1 MGVFRGRGAEVA
13 ALTISD
19 QMRDAVRL
27 WENAHILIID
37 PGPNSVYLR
46 DKNPLAFV
54 WAGMARVQPYRREVP
69 AAAVGNPTTNQ
80 SVRFQIDFSK
90 DGIIPDI
97 KTGWRVLVLTDV
109 EIPDPYISEY
119 EHVVNSALN
128 SSLAWVRTI
137 ETQVNTESRP
147 TYQIEPNGLGWFQ
160 WQA

>member
-13 ALTISD
+13 ALGISD

-46 DKNPLAFV
+46 DKNPLAFI
-54 WAGMARVQPYRREVP
+54 WDGMARVQPYRREVP

-80 SVRFQIDFSK
+80 SVRFQVDFSK
-90 DGIIPDI
+90 DGVIPDI
-97 KTGWRVLVLTDV
+97 KTGWRVLVLNDV

-119 EHVVNSALN
+119 EHIVNSALN

-147 TYQIEPNGLGWFQ
+147 SYQIEPNGLGGFQ